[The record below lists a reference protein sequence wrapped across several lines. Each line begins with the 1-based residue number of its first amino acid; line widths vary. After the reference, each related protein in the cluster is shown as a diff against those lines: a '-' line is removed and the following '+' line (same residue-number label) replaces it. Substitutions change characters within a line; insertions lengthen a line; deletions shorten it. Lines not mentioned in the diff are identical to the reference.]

1 MLLAKASFSV
11 DGQFYAT
18 AELLGGVETGAHRS
32 GCSLTA
38 DQLQHYD
45 KDGFLV
51 LDHVIDAAA
60 IAEIRAAIARMI
72 AQYSLPNENLFDACI
87 RLNQENDKALYNVY
101 RVSHQTSA
109 MNRLREQCRQV
120 VEQVM
125 PKDTGVLIDVDSHI
139 IFCIPD
145 STRLTW
151 GWHQESTYDVFD
163 GNGVNF
169 CLPIFERATRE
180 NGSMSVLRG
189 SHVMGKLPFDTVR
202 EHENGATTLVPKRI
216 EEFEREFEEVVFEA
230 DPGSVVMF
238 NRHLIH
244 RSNHNRSPRPRI
256 TAVIRFMQIETLPE
270 SFEKPY

>member
-1 MLLAKASFSV
+1 M

-18 AELLGGVETGAHRS
+18 AEQTSGVETGGH
-32 GCSLTA
+32 GCGSSLTA
-38 DQLQHYD
+38 DQMRQYD

-51 LDHVIDAAA
+51 LDDVIDASA
-60 IAEIRAAIARMI
+60 IAEIRAAIAKMI

-87 RLNQENDKALYNVY
+87 RLNQEDDKALYNVY
-101 RVSHQTSA
+101 RVSHQTAA
-109 MNRLREQCRQV
+109 MNRLREQCRRV

-125 PKDTGVLIDVDSHI
+125 PKDAGFLIDVDSHI

-189 SHVMGKLPFDTVR
+189 SHAMGKLPFDKVK

-216 EEFEREFEEVVFEA
+216 EEFERNYEEVVFEA
-230 DPGSVVMF
+230 DPGAVVMF

-244 RSNHNRSPRPRI
+244 RSNQNRSPRPRI
-256 TAVIRFMQIETLPE
+256 TAVIRFMQIESLPE